1 MGKMKVHELAKE
13 LDVNAKD
20 LLEEIKS
27 LGYDVKSHLSIIDD
41 DIISAVKK
49 SNVSSKA
56 EKVKDGVKEE
66 KNMTTKK
73 EKNVNPIIIRREV
86 QVVNQE
92 HKEIK
97 KEFQKRE
104 EIGVVKRK
112 TERDYNIINR
122 NKQKTQVG
130 SIADLFKKPASSQA
144 EPNEKIEKEFSSKRV
159 NTYAI
164 LEKQRDRQYNNNSN
178 KPNNSVPSDNKKNN
192 KDNNVRPYKT
202 NAQQKTEYNKPNKP
216 KFDKPYDNKNKPNST
231 GRKVDKDTKNVTTQ
245 VFNAEPHKDYRMNK
259 KPVQQNDETK
269 RNANR
274 FNKHTT
280 NNDLDMDKL
289 KDLKSQNSLSG
300 LFNDSEGGMLDYY
313 DVSNHRKNKK
323 AFNKKHKE
331 LNKKRF
337 EKNKIFELKEIT
349 IPESISVKDLA
360 EIIKKT
366 SAEVIK
372 KLFSL
377 GIMSTINQELDFDTA
392 FLVAQEFSINATK
405 QVVVTDEEILFDET
419 EDTQEDLLSRA
430 PIVVV
435 MGHVDHGKTSLLDVI
450 RSTNV
455 SEKEAG
461 GITQHIGAY
470 KVNVNGRDITFLD
483 TPGHEA
489 FTSMRARGAQITDIV
504 ILVVAADDGIMP
516 QTVEAIN
523 HAKAA
528 NVPIIVA
535 INKMDKQGANLQKI
549 KQSLLDYELVPEEY
563 GGKTICVPISA
574 KNHQG
579 INDLLEMVLLEADM
593 LDLRSNPN
601 KQAKGTVIESRL
613 DKNKGTVTTLLV
625 QRGTLDI
632 GDTIVL
638 GNNIGKIRAMVDDKG
653 KNIEHAG
660 PSTPVEIIGLPEVS
674 VGGDI
679 FYEVENEKV
688 AKHLIEQRRIRQR
701 EKDLK
706 TNNIVTVEDL
716 FNKMESDSIKELNLI
731 VKADVNGS
739 LEALKDSLL
748 KLSTSDVKV
757 SIVHGAV
764 GPVNMSDATLAKVAN
779 ALIIAFNVR
788 IDVDAKNIIAT
799 DKIQVK
805 TYSVIYDAINDI
817 KSAMKGMLE
826 PTYIE
831 DVTGLAEV
839 RNTFKVSNIG
849 TVAGSYV
856 LNGKIVRNGLVR
868 LIRDGVVIYSGKIA
882 SLKRFKDD
890 VKEAAASYECGI
902 QIEGYNDIKELDQI
916 ECYIMKEVKDEE

>member
-1 MGKMKVHELAKE
+1 MKVHELAKE
-13 LDVNAKD
+13 LDINAKD
-20 LLEEIKS
+20 LLEKIKS
-27 LGYDVKSHLSIIDD
+27 LGYEVKSHLSVIDD

-49 SNVSSKA
+49 SNVSLKT
-56 EKVKDGVKEE
+56 KTVKDDIKEE

-73 EKNVNPIIIRREV
+73 EKNINPIIIRREV

-92 HKEIK
+92 PKEIK
-97 KEFQKRE
+97 KEFQKKE

-112 TERDYNIINR
+112 SERDYNIINR

-130 SIADLFKKPASSQA
+130 SIADLFKKPVSQSDT
-144 EPNEKIEKEFSSKRV
+144 NEKTEKESSSKRV

-164 LEKQRDRQYNNNSN
+164 LEKQRNRNYSNTSN
-178 KPNNSVPSDNKKNN
+178 KFNTSASSDNKQNN
-192 KDNNVRPYKT
+192 RDNNVRQYKT
-202 NAQQKTEYNKPNKP
+202 NSQQKQEYNKPNKP
-216 KFDKPYDNKNKPNST
+216 QFDKPYDNRNKPNNT
-231 GRKVDKDTKNVTTQ
+231 GRKLDKDTKTATTQ
-245 VFNAEPHKDYRMNK
+245 VFNDEPHKDYRISK
-259 KPVQQNDETK
+259 KPVQQNDDNK
-269 RNANR
+269 KNANR
-274 FNKHTT
+274 FSKHST
-280 NNDLDMDKL
+280 NDDLDMDKL
-289 KDLKSQNSLSG
+289 KDLKSHDSLSG

-323 AFNKKHKE
+323 AFNKKQKE
-331 LNKKRF
+331 LNKKKF

-360 EIIKKT
+360 EAMKKT

-372 KLFSL
+372 KLFNL
-377 GIMSTINQELDFDTA
+377 GIMATINQELDFDTA
-392 FLVAQEFSINATK
+392 FLVAQEFTINAIK

-419 EDTQEDLLSRA
+419 EDIQEDLLPRA

-435 MGHVDHGKTSLLDVI
+435 MGHVDHGKTSLLDAI

-489 FTSMRARGAQITDIV
+489 FTSMRARGAKITDIV

-535 INKMDKQGANLQKI
+535 INKMDKQGTNIQKI

-579 INDLLEMVLLEADM
+579 INELLEMVLLEADM

-601 KQAKGTVIESRL
+601 KQSKGTVIESRL
-613 DKNKGTVTTLLV
+613 DTNRGTVTTLLV

-674 VGGDI
+674 VCGDI

-701 EKDLK
+701 EKNLK
-706 TNNIVTVEDL
+706 TNNIITVEDL
-716 FNKMESDSIKELNLI
+716 FNK
-731 VKADVNGS
+731 
-739 LEALKDSLL
+739 
-748 KLSTSDVKV
+748 
-757 SIVHGAV
+757 
-764 GPVNMSDATLAKVAN
+764 
-779 ALIIAFNVR
+779 
-788 IDVDAKNIIAT
+788 
-799 DKIQVK
+799 
-805 TYSVIYDAINDI
+805 
-817 KSAMKGMLE
+817 
-826 PTYIE
+826 
-831 DVTGLAEV
+831 
-839 RNTFKVSNIG
+839 
-849 TVAGSYV
+849 
-856 LNGKIVRNGLVR
+856 
-868 LIRDGVVIYSGKIA
+868 
-882 SLKRFKDD
+882 
-890 VKEAAASYECGI
+890 
-902 QIEGYNDIKELDQI
+902 
-916 ECYIMKEVKDEE
+916 